1 MSDALKRTP
10 LYDRHVKAGGKMV
23 PFGGWEMPVQ
33 YAAGIIAE
41 HKAVR
46 EDWGMFDCSHMG
58 EFEISGPDRNALAQR
73 LLTNDVGALNP
84 WEVQYSTLLTEQG
97 TIVDD
102 CTVYRMED
110 RVMIV
115 VNAANIAK
123 DWEVVVAQKGGAN
136 VRLRDAS
143 DETGLIAVQGPQS
156 EKKMQA
162 LSSVSLATI
171 PYYAFTVGKIA
182 GIQCFISRT
191 GYTGEDGFELYCRAG
206 DTPALWDAL
215 LGAGCPPCGLGARDS
230 LRLEVAYPLYG
241 NDIDDETTPLEAGLG
256 WIVKMEKGAPF
267 TGQEALKKQQVT
279 GVKRKLVGFKLL
291 EKAIPRHGMPVH
303 FGGRA
308 FDIVRSGCMSPS
320 TGEPIGMTYLPAE
333 SAKVGTRFDVDIRGK
348 MVPAEV
354 VKRPFWTKG
363 SVKKK

>member
-10 LYDRHVKAGGKMV
+10 LFDRHVAAGGKMV

-33 YAAGIIAE
+33 YKAGIIAE
-41 HKAVR
+41 HNMVR
-46 EDWGMFDCSHMG
+46 TDWGMFDCSHMG

-73 LLTNDVGALNP
+73 VTTNDVGALKP
-84 WEVQYSTLLTEQG
+84 WEVQYSGILTDKG
-97 TIVDD
+97 TFVDD

-110 RVMIV
+110 RVMLV
-115 VNAANIAK
+115 VNASNIAK
-123 DWEVVVAQKGGAN
+123 DWQVVTSQKGGAN

-143 DETGLIAVQGPQS
+143 DETALIAVQGPKS
-156 EKKMQA
+156 EAKLQP
-162 LSSVSLATI
+162 LSTVSLTTI

-182 GIQCFISRT
+182 GVQCIISRT
-191 GYTGEDGFELYCRAG
+191 GYTGEDGFELYCRSA
-206 DTPALWDAL
+206 DAVALWDAL

-241 NDIDDETTPLEAGLG
+241 NDIDDTTTPLEAGLG
-256 WIVKMEKGAPF
+256 WIVKMDKGSPF
-267 TGQEALKKQQVT
+267 TGIEALRAQQLT

-303 FGGRA
+303 INGRA

-320 TGEPIGMTYLPAE
+320 TGEPIGMTYLPTE
-333 SAKVGTRFDVDIRGK
+333 QAKVGTRFHVDIRGK
-348 MVPAEV
+348 MVEAEV
-354 VKRPFWTKG
+354 VKRPFWGRG

>member
-1 MSDALKRTP
+1 MSEALKRTS
-10 LYDRHVKAGGKMV
+10 LYDRHVAAGGKMV

-33 YAAGIIAE
+33 YRDGIIAE
-41 HKAVR
+41 HRKVR

-58 EFEISGPDRNALAQR
+58 EFEITGPDRNALANR
-73 LLTNDVGALNP
+73 LLTNDVGALKP
-84 WEVQYSTLLTEQG
+84 WEVQYSALLTEQG
-97 TIVDD
+97 TFVDD

-123 DWEVVVAQKGGAN
+123 DWAHVTALKGGAN

-143 DETGLIAVQGPQS
+143 DETGLIAVQGPAS
-156 EKKMQA
+156 EKKLQA
-162 LSSVSLATI
+162 LASVPLANI
-171 PYYAFTVGKIA
+171 PYYAFITGKVA
-182 GIQCFISRT
+182 GVQCFISRT
-191 GYTGEDGFELYCRAG
+191 GYTGEDGFELYCRSSDA
-206 DTPALWDAL
+206 PALWDAL
-215 LGAGCPPCGLGARDS
+215 AAAGCPPCGLGARDS

-241 NDIDDETTPLEAGLG
+241 NDIDDTITPLEAGLG

-267 TGQEALKKQQVT
+267 TGLEALKQQQLGGIT
-279 GVKRKLVGFKLL
+279 RKLVGFKLL
-291 EKAIPRHGMPVH
+291 ERGIPRHGMPVH
-303 FGGRA
+303 IGGRA

-320 TGEPIGMTYLPAE
+320 TGEPIGLTYLPADQ
-333 SAKVGTRFDVDIRGK
+333 AKVGTKFEVEIRGA

-363 SVKKK
+363 SVKRK

>member
-1 MSDALKRTP
+1 MTETLKRTP
-10 LYDRHVKAGGKMV
+10 LFDRHVAAGGKMV

-33 YAAGIIAE
+33 YPTGILAE

-58 EFEISGPDRNALAQR
+58 EFEISGSDRNALAQR
-73 LLTNDVGALNP
+73 VTTNDVGALKP
-84 WEVQYSTLLTEQG
+84 WEVQYSALLNDKG

-110 RVMIV
+110 RVMLV
-115 VNAANIAK
+115 VNASNIAK
-123 DWEVVVAQKGGAN
+123 DWECVTSQKGGAN

-143 DETGLIAVQGPQS
+143 DETGLIAVQGPRS
-156 EKKMQA
+156 EAKMQPLA
-162 LSSVSLATI
+162 SVNLSTI

-191 GYTGEDGFELYCRAG
+191 GYTGEDGFELYCRSTDA
-206 DTPALWDAL
+206 PALWDAL

-241 NDIDDETTPLEAGLG
+241 NDIDDTTTPLEAGLG

-267 TGQEALKKQQVT
+267 MGQEALKTQQVH
-279 GVKRKLVGFKLL
+279 GIRRKLVGFKLV
-291 EKAIPRHGMPVH
+291 EKAIPRHGMPVLVD
-303 FGGRA
+303 GKP

-320 TGEPIGMTYLPAE
+320 TGEPIGMTYLPTE
-333 SAKVGTRFDVDIRGK
+333 LAKVGTRFEVDIRGK
-348 MVPAEV
+348 MVGAEV
-354 VKRPFWTKG
+354 VKRPFWTRG

>member
-1 MSDALKRTP
+1 MSEALKRTP
-10 LYDRHVKAGGKMV
+10 LFDRHVAAGGKMV

-33 YAAGIIAE
+33 YKAGIIAE
-41 HKAVR
+41 HNMVR

-73 LLTNDVGALNP
+73 VTTNDVGALKP
-84 WEVQYSTLLTEQG
+84 WEVQYSGILNDKG
-97 TIVDD
+97 TFVDD

-110 RVMIV
+110 RVMLV
-115 VNAANIAK
+115 VNASNIAK
-123 DWEVVVAQKGGAN
+123 DWEVVAAQKGGAN

-143 DETGLIAVQGPQS
+143 DETGLIAVQGPKS
-156 EKKMQA
+156 EAKLQP
-162 LSSVSLATI
+162 LSSVNLSTI

-182 GIQCFISRT
+182 GVQCFISRT
-191 GYTGEDGFELYCRAG
+191 GYTGEDGFELYCRSTDAG
-206 DTPALWDAL
+206 ALWDAL

-241 NDIDDETTPLEAGLG
+241 NDIDDTTTPLEAGLG
-256 WIVKMEKGAPF
+256 WIVKMDKGSPF
-267 TGQEALKKQQVT
+267 TGIEALRAQQLT
-279 GVKRKLVGFKLL
+279 GVRRKLVGFKLL

-303 FGGRA
+303 IGGRA
-308 FDIVRSGCMSPS
+308 FDIVRSGTMSPS
-320 TGEPIGMTYLPAE
+320 TGEPIGMTYLPADQ
-333 SAKVGTRFDVDIRGK
+333 AKVGTKFDVDIRGK

-354 VKRPFWTKG
+354 IKRPFWTKG

>member
-1 MSDALKRTP
+1 MTEALKRTP
-10 LYDRHVKAGGKMV
+10 LYDAHVKAGGKMV

-33 YAAGIIAE
+33 YPTGILAE

-46 EDWGMFDCSHMG
+46 EEWGMFDCSHMG

-73 LLTNDVGALNP
+73 IVSNDVGALNP
-84 WEVQYSTLLTEQG
+84 WEVQYAVIMNDTG

-102 CTVYRMED
+102 CTVYRFED
-110 RVMIV
+110 RIMIV

-123 DWEVVVAQKGGAN
+123 DWAHCTSLKGGAN
-136 VRLRDAS
+136 VRMRDAS
-143 DETGLIAVQGPQS
+143 DETGLIAVQGPKS
-156 EKKMQA
+156 QA
-162 LSSVSLATI
+162 KLQPLSSVNLETI
-171 PYYAFTVGKIA
+171 PYYAFTTGKVA
-182 GIQCFISRT
+182 GVQCIISRT
-191 GYTGEDGFELYCRAG
+191 GYTGEDGFELYCRSSDA
-206 DTPALWDAL
+206 PALWAAL

-241 NDIDDETTPLEAGLG
+241 NDIDDTTTPLEAGLG
-256 WIVKMEKGAPF
+256 WVVKMDKGAPF
-267 TGQEALKKQQVT
+267 TGMEALRTQQLT

-303 FGGRA
+303 CGGRA
-308 FDIVRSGCMSPS
+308 CDIVRSGTMSPS
-320 TGEPIGMTYLPAE
+320 TGEPVGLTYLPAD
-333 SAKVGTRFDVDIRGK
+333 STKVGTKFEVEIRGK